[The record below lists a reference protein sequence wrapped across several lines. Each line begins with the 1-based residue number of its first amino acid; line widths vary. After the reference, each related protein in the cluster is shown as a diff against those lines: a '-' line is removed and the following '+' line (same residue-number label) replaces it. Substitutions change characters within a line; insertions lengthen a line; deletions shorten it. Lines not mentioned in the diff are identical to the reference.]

1 MLLVQEGLS
10 DSCQAKDGTTGVLG
24 GAFQQVKGSK
34 KMGHKPTSPMSLKTA
49 FTLARVKQA
58 RKGEGRERVG

>member
-10 DSCQAKDGTTGVLG
+10 DSCQAKDATTRVLRGT
-24 GAFQQVKGSK
+24 FQQVKGSK
-34 KMGHKPTSPMSLKTA
+34 KTGHKSTSPMSLKTA
-49 FTLARVKQA
+49 FTLAGVKQA